1 MDGGNRMS
9 SIENRP
15 NSSSEGLQIPGLVQS
30 QEPVEQLSFTPNPM
44 TPASL
49 PPYVTRQ
56 SEPESGPGLADID
69 TARQPVSQA
78 GVMDSTPPPA
88 NSTGSTRA
96 LLLEA
101 QPQVTQALA
110 DMRAASNTTGLRQPV
125 VIRGSGKRTRS
136 LRPPQGRRH
145 VISIAALVMLL
156 VVTAWTLLVASP
168 LGQEAG
174 LNFNPFSAASS
185 LINNK
190 GGNNLSLIAQATAT
204 AIVHQQNDGVDPSA
218 GGGGPTL
225 GNTNGSLSWPYGV
238 CTYWANLRYHELTG
252 VWVSWHGNAYQWA
265 AGARLAGWHVS
276 STPHVPSII
285 VLQPGV
291 QGASGAGHVAVVESA
306 SGNTAHTSN
315 MNWYTNGGGYGKV
328 SYYDFTAGPGV
339 SFIWK

>member
-1 MDGGNRMS
+1 MS
-9 SIENRP
+9 STENRP

-44 TPASL
+44 TPAS
-49 PPYVTRQ
+49 PSPYVTRQ
-56 SEPESGPGLADID
+56 LEPRSTPGLADID
-69 TARQPVSQA
+69 TAHQPISQA
-78 GVMDSTPPPA
+78 GVANPATPSPA
-88 NSTGSTRA
+88 GSTRA
-96 LLLEA
+96 LLLDA
-101 QPQVTQALA
+101 QPQVTQALEN
-110 DMRAASNTTGLRQPV
+110 MRAASNTTSLRQPV
-125 VIRGSGKRTRS
+125 VIRGSGKRS
-136 LRPPQGRRH
+136 HSVRPPQGRRH
-145 VISIAALVMLL
+145 VISIAVLVML
-156 VVTAWTLLVASP
+156 VMVTGWTLLVASP

-174 LNFNPFSAASS
+174 LHFNPFSAAGN

-204 AIVHQQNDGVDPSA
+204 AVVHQQNDGVDPST

-238 CTYWANLRYHELTG
+238 CTYWANLHYHQLTG

-265 AGARLAGWHVS
+265 EGARLAGWHVS

-315 MNWYTNGGGYGKV
+315 MNWYTNGGGYGRV